1 MTDTAAQG
9 TALVIGASGFVGSHV
24 VKALCARQRPVR
36 AMVRQNSNVS
46 ALEGLDCEICY
57 GDVLDPDSLLQAMQ
71 GCTTVFYC
79 VVDTRAWLDDPTPLF
94 RCNVDGLRNA
104 METAL
109 ANPIQKFI
117 FTSSMVTIG
126 LNTAGLKKIRKPNEQ
141 DAFNWHDSAPDY
153 ALSRVKAEDLLFE
166 YCRTRQLP
174 GIALCV
180 ANTYGPGDVQPTP
193 HGKLL
198 WAAARGSMQMAMG
211 CGAPWVDIRD
221 AAEAMV
227 LAETRGKVGERYII
241 AAGYV
246 TQPEL
251 YEKAAAL
258 MGNKKPVVMP
268 LPIVYIVAWLTQTI
282 GKLMGKKDIKL
293 RVSSVKLAHVFADM
307 DNSKA
312 KQDLGWQPRPLE
324 DTVRDAVQWFSASRS
339 SPANKRKQP

>member
-1 MTDTAAQG
+1 MNTTIQG
-9 TALVIGASGFVGSHV
+9 KALVIGASGFLGSHV
-24 VKALCARQRPVR
+24 VKALCTSQRSVR
-36 AMVRQNSNVS
+36 AMVRRNSNVS

-57 GDVLDPDSLLQAMQ
+57 GDVLDPESLLQAMKN
-71 GCTTVFYC
+71 CTTVFYC
-79 VVDTRAWLDDPTPLF
+79 VVDTRAWLDDPAPLF
-94 RCNVDGLRNA
+94 RCNVDGLRNT
-104 METAL
+104 MEAAL

-117 FTSSMVTIG
+117 FTSSIATIG
-126 LNTAGLKKIRKPNEQ
+126 LHKNRKPNEQ
-141 DAFNWHDSAPDY
+141 DAFNWHNSAPDY
-153 ALSRVKAEDLLFE
+153 ILSRVQAEDLLFD

-198 WAAARGSMQMAMG
+198 WAAARGSMQMAMD

-221 AAEAMV
+221 AADAMV
-227 LAETRGKVGERYII
+227 LAETKGKIGDRYII

-258 MGNKKPVVMP
+258 MGNKKPTVMP
-268 LPIVYIVAWLTQTI
+268 LAVVYIVAWLSQTI
-282 GKLMGKKDIKL
+282 GKLLGKKDIKL
-293 RVSSVKLAHVFADM
+293 RVSSVKLAHIFADM

-312 KQDLGWQPRPLE
+312 KRELGWQPRLLE
-324 DTVRDAVQWFSASRS
+324 ETLKDAIQWFSTRKNQRTS
-339 SPANKRKQP
+339 SQ